1 MPTLTRWFI
10 KSALLYLAA
19 ALLLGV
25 ALAWPDGGDLRL
37 PTFIRAMNP
46 AYFHLF
52 LVGWV
57 TQMIFGV
64 IYWMFPIITRA
75 RPRGNEKLGWTSYV
89 LLNAGL
95 LLRVVG
101 EPLTSTLPEIGF
113 GWLLAVS
120 ALLQWLAAVLF
131 VILAWPRVKERY
143 RGE

>member
-1 MPTLTRWFI
+1 M
-10 KSALLYLAA
+10 KSALVYLVA

-25 ALAWPDGGDLRL
+25 VLALQGTITL
-37 PTFIRAMNP
+37 PAFIQAMSP

-57 TQMIFGV
+57 TEMIFGV
-64 IYWMFPIITRA
+64 IYWMFPIITRK
-75 RPRGNEKLGWTSYV
+75 RPRGNEKVGWASYIF
-89 LLNAGL
+89 LNIGL

-101 EPLTSTLPEIGF
+101 EPLTSIQPEAGF

-120 ALLQWLAAVLF
+120 ALLQWLSAVLF
-131 VILAWPRVKERY
+131 VFLAWPRVKERY

>member
-1 MPTLTRWFI
+1 MPLLTRWYI
-10 KSALLYLAA
+10 KSALAYLVA
-19 ALLLGV
+19 ALLLAIV
-25 ALAWPDGGDLRL
+25 LALPNALNL
-37 PTFIRAMNP
+37 PSFIRFMNP

-75 RPRGNEKLGWTSYV
+75 RPRGNERLGWASYI

-95 LLRVVG
+95 LLRVIG
-101 EPLTSTLPEIGF
+101 EPLTSTRSEAGL
-113 GWLLAVS
+113 GWLLALS

-131 VILAWPRVKERY
+131 VVLAWPRVKEKY

>member
-1 MPTLTRWFI
+1 MPVLTRWYI
-10 KSALLYLAA
+10 KSALAYLAA
-19 ALLLGV
+19 ALLLAV
-25 ALAWPDGGDLRL
+25 VLALPTSIRL
-37 PTFIRAMNP
+37 PAFVRFMNP

-52 LVGWV
+52 LVGWI

-75 RPRGNEKLGWTSYV
+75 RPRGNERLGWAGYI

-95 LLRVVG
+95 LLRIVA
-101 EPLTSTLPEIGF
+101 EPLIGVRPESGL

-120 ALLQWLAAVLF
+120 ALAQWLAAVFF

>member
-1 MPTLTRWFI
+1 MPVLTRWFLR
-10 KSALLYLAA
+10 SALIYLAA

-25 ALAWPDGGDLRL
+25 ILALPASVAL
-37 PTFIRAMNP
+37 PPFVRIMNP

-75 RPRGNEKLGWTSYV
+75 NPRGDERLGWGCFV
-89 LLNAGL
+89 LLNGGL

-101 EPLTSTLPEIGF
+101 EPLVTTWPESGL
-113 GWLLAVS
+113 GWMVAVS
-120 ALLQWLAAVLF
+120 AVMQWLAAVLF
-131 VILAWPRVKERY
+131 VVLAWPRVKDKY
-143 RGE
+143 RGG

>member
-1 MPTLTRWFI
+1 MPLLTRWYI
-10 KSALLYLAA
+10 KSALTYLVA
-19 ALLLGV
+19 ALVLAVLL
-25 ALAWPDGGDLRL
+25 ALPNTINL
-37 PTFIRAMNP
+37 PSFVRYMNP

-75 RPRGNEKLGWTSYV
+75 RPRGNEQIGWVSYTF
-89 LLNAGL
+89 LNAGL
-95 LLRVVG
+95 LLRVIG
-101 EPLTSTLPEIGF
+101 EPLTSTSPEAGY

-131 VILAWPRVKERY
+131 VYLAWPRVKEKY

>member
-1 MPTLTRWFI
+1 MPLLTRWYI
-10 KSALLYLAA
+10 RSALVYLTA
-19 ALLLGV
+19 ALLLAV
-25 ALAWPDGGDLRL
+25 VLALPINL
-37 PTFIRAMNP
+37 PPFIRFMNP

-75 RPRGNEKLGWTSYV
+75 RPRGNEQLAWASYI
-89 LLNAGL
+89 LLNVGL
-95 LLRVVG
+95 LLRVIG
-101 EPLTSTLPEIGF
+101 EPLVSTRPEAGL

-120 ALLQWLAAVLF
+120 ALLQWLAAALF
-131 VILAWPRVKERY
+131 VVLAWPRVKEKY

>member
-1 MPTLTRWFI
+1 MPLLTRWYI
-10 KSALLYLAA
+10 RSALVYLTA
-19 ALLLGV
+19 ALLLAV
-25 ALAWPDGGDLRL
+25 VLALPINL
-37 PTFIRAMNP
+37 PPFIRFMNP

-75 RPRGNEKLGWTSYV
+75 RPRGNEQLAWASYI
-89 LLNAGL
+89 LLNVGL
-95 LLRVVG
+95 LLRVIG
-101 EPLTSTLPEIGF
+101 EPLVSTRPEAGL

-131 VILAWPRVKERY
+131 VVLAWPRVKEKY

>member
-1 MPTLTRWFI
+1 MPAVTRWFI
-10 KSALLYLAA
+10 KSALAYLAV
-19 ALLLGV
+19 ALLL
-25 ALAWPDGGDLRL
+25 ALILALPNSVQLPD
-37 PTFIRAMNP
+37 FIRFMNP

-75 RPRGNEKLGWTSYV
+75 RPRGSETLAWVCYG

-95 LLRVVG
+95 LLRVIG
-101 EPLTSTLPEIGF
+101 EPLTSVRPEPGF
-113 GWLLAVS
+113 GWLLALS
-120 ALLQWLAAVLF
+120 AVLQWLAALLF
-131 VILAWPRVKERY
+131 VTLAWPRVKDRY

>member
-10 KSALLYLAA
+10 KSAVAYLIA
-19 ALLLGV
+19 ALLL
-25 ALAWPDGGDLRL
+25 ALVLALNAVVTL
-37 PTFIRAMNP
+37 PRFVSLLTP

-75 RPRGNEKLGWTSYV
+75 QPRGSAPLGWASYI
-89 LLNAGL
+89 LLNVGL

-101 EPLTSTLPEIGF
+101 EPLVFGRPSV
-113 GWLLAVS
+113 GWLLVVA
-120 ALLQWLAAVLF
+120 ALLQWLAAVFF
-131 VILAWPRVKERY
+131 VFIAWPRVKGKY

>member
-1 MPTLTRWFI
+1 MPTLTRWYI
-10 KSALLYLAA
+10 KSALIYFIA
-19 ALLLGV
+19 ALLLGFV
-25 ALAWPDGGDLRL
+25 LAL
-37 PTFIRAMNP
+37 PTSVTLPDAIRTMSP

-75 RPRGNEKLGWTSYV
+75 QPRGNERLAWVTYIF
-89 LLNAGL
+89 LNVGL

-101 EPLTSTLPEIGF
+101 EPLNWAYPDSLI
-113 GWLLAVS
+113 GWLLPLS
-120 ALLQWLAAVLF
+120 ALLQWAAAVFF
-131 VILAWPRVKERY
+131 VILSWPRVKDRY